1 MKALLSKEFK
11 LCLHPTVFIYLAM
24 VLMLLIPS
32 YPYLVACFFLCN
44 AVFFIFQNAREN
56 GDPLYTAMLPVSKAQ
71 AVRARCLF
79 VVMLQ
84 IIELLLMV
92 GMCAFG
98 LVAMDLEAGN
108 AGGTDLSLSLLA
120 FALILFAIFNLI
132 FLPSFYKTG
141 YKAGASFLKG
151 AIGVWIWIVLCEG
164 TMIATRVIVKEK
176 GLDLPFFR
184 FLARNVDCFP
194 QTKEAW
200 TVQAILFAAALLIYV
215 LGTFLAVRLSVKRY
229 EQVDVA

>member
-84 IIELLLMV
+84 IIELLLMA

-98 LVAMDLEAGN
+98 LVAMDLEKGN
-108 AGGTDLSLSLLA
+108 AGGTDLSLSLPA
-120 FALILFAIFNLI
+120 FALILFTIFNLI

-141 YKAGASFLKG
+141 YKAGASFLKS
-151 AIGVWIWIVLCEG
+151 AIGVWIWIILCEG
-164 TMIATRVIVKEK
+164 TMIATRVIVTEK

-184 FLARNVDCFP
+184 FLARNIDCFP
-194 QTKEAW
+194 KTKEAW
-200 TVQAILFAAALLIYV
+200 TVQAILLLAALLVYA
-215 LGTFLAVRLSVKRY
+215 LGTLLAVRLSVKNY
-229 EQVDVA
+229 DKIDVK